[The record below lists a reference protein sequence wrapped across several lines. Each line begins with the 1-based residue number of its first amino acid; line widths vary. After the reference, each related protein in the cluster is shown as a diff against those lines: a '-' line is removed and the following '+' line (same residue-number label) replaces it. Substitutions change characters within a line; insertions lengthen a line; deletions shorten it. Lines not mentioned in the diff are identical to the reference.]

1 MAGTLAFNTT
11 LGYRAQ
17 PSDVNWVYAVSRPLI
32 APDQSAYWTAWKYD
46 RTLPYLHQTRVEL
59 GSFPTQL
66 AAQQAC
72 QQDYNSLQPQALIPT

>member
-1 MAGTLAFNTT
+1 MAGTLAFNTS

-17 PSDVNWVYAVSRPLI
+17 PTDVNWVYAVSRPLI
-32 APDQSAYWTAWKYD
+32 APDQTNYWAAWKYD
-46 RTLPYLHQTRVEL
+46 KTMPYLQQNRVEL

-72 QQDYNSLQPQALIPT
+72 QQDYNSLQPQTLTPT